1 MALVKVQVLQLSM
14 GTVQPTL
21 IHQHGLI
28 GIQQLTI
35 PMLEITM
42 NTMVLFLKRFI
53 HYHQQ
58 LIIILLDTSLQVVI
72 GNMVVIRAVFGMELV
87 M

>member
-53 HYHQQ
+53 H
-58 LIIILLDTSLQVVI
+58 
-72 GNMVVIRAVFGMELV
+72 
-87 M
+87 